1 MGGLEPLIGGLSAVF
16 RPDCL
21 MAAFGGVIIGII
33 FGAVP
38 GLNAT
43 LAIVLFLPVTFL
55 MSPDAALILL
65 SALYVAGIYG
75 GSISAVVLGIPGTAA
90 SVMTAVEGYGLARRG
105 MPNRALQISAFASGL
120 GGLISAIA
128 LVTMTP
134 ALARVALSFGP
145 SEFSLLIVF
154 SLLLVILMAP
164 QNLFAG
170 FGAAALGLMFAMVGY
185 DPVAVGERLTFGIA
199 ELRGGLPLVPMLLGF
214 FAAPQVIRLAVE
226 ALHGTNTRMDSTDSF
241 GFWQTAK
248 ATFKWKW
255 TVLRA
260 STVGLGIGILPAVG
274 VETSPILAH
283 SLERRFS
290 KNPDFGEGSEDG
302 LIAAEC
308 ANNAT
313 VGGSLIPLIGLG
325 IPGSAPAAVMLGALT
340 MHNVAPGPLIFIT
353 NGDLI
358 YALFAGFIVVNLM
371 MMIFG
376 VLLARQFAI
385 TLRLPKGLIVT
396 FVAAAAI
403 FGSYASG
410 TSLTYVYVLIG
421 ASAVVAVM
429 LLADIPIL
437 PCALAFVLGRT
448 LENQLAVSFAS
459 MSGVGELFARPA
471 SVMLIALTL
480 AATVILLRIRLQDA
494 RSTPLAVQQKVE
506 R

>member
-1 MGGLEPLIGGLSAVF
+1 MGGFEHLIDGLAVAL

-21 MAAFGGVIIGII
+21 LAAVGGVIVGII
-33 FGAVP
+33 FGAIP

-43 LAIVLFLPVTFL
+43 LAIALFLPVTFL
-55 MSPDAALILL
+55 MPPDAALILL

-90 SVMTAVEGYGLARRG
+90 SVMTAVEGYGMARQG
-105 MPNRALQISAFASGL
+105 QANRALQISAFASGL
-120 GGLISAIA
+120 GGLLSAIA

-154 SLLLVILMAP
+154 SLLLVILMSP

-170 FGAAALGLMFAMVGY
+170 FGATALGLMFAMVGY

-199 ELRGGLPLVPMLLGF
+199 ELRGGLPLVPVLLAF
-214 FAAPQVIRLAVE
+214 FAAPQVIRLAVD
-226 ALHGTNTRMDSTDSF
+226 ALHGTRTAVETTDHLSF
-241 GFWQTAK
+241 FGTAA
-248 ATFKWKW
+248 ATFRHKWS
-255 TVLRA
+255 VLRA
-260 STVGLGIGILPAVG
+260 STLGLGIGILPAVG

-283 SLERRFS
+283 TMEKRFS
-290 KNPDFGEGSEDG
+290 KDPKFGGGSEHG
-302 LIAAEC
+302 LIAAES

-353 NGDLI
+353 NGEVI
-358 YALFAGFIVVNLM
+358 YALFAGFIVINVLM
-371 MMIFG
+371 MIVG
-376 VLLARQFAI
+376 VLLARQFAL
-385 TLRLPKGLIVT
+385 TLKLPKGLIAT
-396 FVAAAAI
+396 FVTAAAI

-410 TSLTYVYVLIG
+410 TSLTSVFVLLG
-421 ASAVVAVM
+421 GTGVVTVM
-429 LLADIPIL
+429 LLAGIPIL

-459 MSGVGELFARPA
+459 MSGIGDLLSRPA
-471 SVMLIALTL
+471 SVVLIILTL
-480 AATVILLRIRLQDA
+480 VAVVILMRMRRAEQA
-494 RSTPLAVQQKVE
+494 NSTSANLEEPVS
-506 R
+506 